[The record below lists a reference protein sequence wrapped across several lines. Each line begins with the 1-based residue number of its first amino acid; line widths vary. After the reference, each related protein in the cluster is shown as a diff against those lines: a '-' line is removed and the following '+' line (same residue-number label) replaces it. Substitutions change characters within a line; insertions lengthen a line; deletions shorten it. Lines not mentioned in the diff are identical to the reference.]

1 MKELV
6 GSIPAFFYDLISR
19 IIPGGIVLAG
29 LISFQLPGGEPL
41 YDFNLL
47 KASHLLATL
56 ALCYVIGLLL
66 TPLGYLVGLLIWSL
80 MSGSKLFTI
89 LLPDDLWPQIDAIG
103 KDYPQAAEALSKM
116 AAEMTLAE
124 NSVVVSLLLL
134 ILDLINCRA
143 HVGELLLLT
152 VSFLLCAVFR
162 KAVVGGR
169 AKGLPN
175 FPDPPSRSFEWR
187 AEKTKTRD
195 QSPNSAAPADQKAPP
210 PGR

>member
-29 LISFQLPGGEPL
+29 FISFQLPGGETL

-47 KASHLLATL
+47 KASHLLASL

-66 TPLGYLVGLLIWSL
+66 TPLGYLVGLLIWFL
-80 MSGSKLFTI
+80 MSGSELFTI
-89 LLPDDLWPQIDAIG
+89 LLPDDLWPQVDAIG
-103 KDYPQAAEALSKM
+103 KDYPQSAEVLSKM

-124 NSVVVSLLLL
+124 NSVVASLILL
-134 ILDLINCRA
+134 ILDLVNYRE
-143 HVGELLLLT
+143 HLGELLLLT
-152 VSFLLCAVFR
+152 VAFLLCAVFR
-162 KAVVGGR
+162 KAAVGGR

-175 FPDPPSRSFEWR
+175 FPDSPNRSFKWR
-187 AEKTKTRD
+187 AEKTNERD
-195 QSPNSAAPADQKAPP
+195 QSPNSAAPADQKAPL